1 MCHLIQAPASPNKK
15 QAPSPLPVFILHV
28 CSTQVQASKQ
38 HSIASFNS
46 QRARETYPTQT
57 RPNFWRELSRNMLVH
72 VSPHG
77 MNHKPRK
84 PAGAAWDEQ
93 VHVWPCLFGTLRSS
107 LTTYI
112 HIHVHTYMTYIH
124 TYMYIHIRGDHQDSL
139 KIGDSEGSIKR
150 IK

>member
-1 MCHLIQAPASPNKK
+1 MGGVSIYVPVVQRDAIVLPQILWYIQVILISHFSFLISHFLEQDKDSSTSMCHLIQAPASPNKK

-28 CSTQVQASKQ
+28 CTQVQASKQ

-84 PAGAAWDEQ
+84 PAGA
-93 VHVWPCLFGTLRSS
+93 VG
-107 LTTYI
+107 
-112 HIHVHTYMTYIH
+112 
-124 TYMYIHIRGDHQDSL
+124 
-139 KIGDSEGSIKR
+139 
-150 IK
+150 